1 MGELYSRPLSSEARL
16 KLIDFL
22 QAYLGTLAVSEVDE
36 KAEIAKAKAI
46 EALKTDIDILTFVTV
61 FMVLPQAA
69 PFIQDFIEGRRTPQE
84 VAKLIVAI
92 TEEAQKMDKSTRPG
106 GNPN

>member
-1 MGELYSRPLSSEARL
+1 MSELYSRPLSSEARL

-22 QAYLGTLAVSEVDE
+22 QAYLEILAVSEVDE

-69 PFIQDFIEGRRTPQE
+69 SFIQEFIEGRRTSQE

-92 TEEAQKMDKSTRPG
+92 TEEGQKMDKSTRPG

>member
-61 FMVLPQAA
+61 FMILPQAA
-69 PFIQDFIEGRRTPQE
+69 PFIQDFIEERRTSQE

-92 TEEAQKMDKSTRPG
+92 TEEAQKIDKSTRPG